1 MIMAPCLRNRPK
13 SILPPLPMWLFL
25 SQLIV
30 FAKVSVFLST
40 VLIYWS
46 ISQRSMEINVFNE
59 PSAKGT
65 VATIF
70 LLFAEIDW
78 KPPIRLESINKISQ
92 VECNLS
98 TDMRI
103 TFAISYLYLSYL
115 NFLFVLV
122 VSKKMFFFV
131 ICQNV
136 PCTSFRKLIV
146 NAERRCDLVI
156 IFTILIFTIC
166 EKKKGLF
173 GGFALTD
180 IIGRAFSWI
189 NVLCCPVCW
198 CFRDLFH

>member
-13 SILPPLPMWLFL
+13 SILPPLLILWLFL

-103 TFAISYLYLSYL
+103 TFAFSYLYLSYL

-122 VSKKMFFFV
+122 VFKNVFFV
-131 ICQNV
+131 IFQNV

-156 IFTILIFTIC
+156 IFTIC
-166 EKKKGLF
+166 EKKKGIF